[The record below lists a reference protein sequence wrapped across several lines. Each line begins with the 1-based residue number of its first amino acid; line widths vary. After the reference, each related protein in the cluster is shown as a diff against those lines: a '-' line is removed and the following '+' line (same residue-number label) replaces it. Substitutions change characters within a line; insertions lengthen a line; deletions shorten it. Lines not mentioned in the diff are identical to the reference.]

1 MNLLVDSNVI
11 LDMVQRREPFFRESK
26 KGNRGMYQA
35 EPFWL
40 RNGALALRHL
50 LHTPQGHARRAKAET
65 GKHVLPVL
73 HGHSRE
79 RFGLFRCHGKPR
91 HGGLVEDGLQQQ
103 CANRLSLDFI
113 VTRNVEDFEKSAVP
127 AIEPG
132 EFLLKHL

>member
-26 KGNRGMYQA
+26 KVIA
-35 EPFWL
+35 ECIRQSHFGFVTAHSLCDIYYIL
-40 RNGALALRHL
+40 RKDM
-50 LHTPQGHARRAKAET
+50 PAEQRL
-65 GKHVLPVL
+65 K
-73 HGHSRE
+73 
-79 RFGLFRCHGKPR
+79 
-91 HGGLVEDGLQQQ
+91 LVNMFCQFFTVIPENVSDFFAVTENPGTEDLEDGLQQQ

>member
-26 KGNRGMYQA
+26 KVIA
-35 EPFWL
+35 ECIRQSHFGFVTALSLCDIYYIL
-40 RNGALALRHL
+40 RKDM
-50 LHTPQGHARRAKAET
+50 PAEQRL
-65 GKHVLPVL
+65 K
-73 HGHSRE
+73 
-79 RFGLFRCHGKPR
+79 
-91 HGGLVEDGLQQQ
+91 LVNMFCQFFTVIPENVSDFFAVTENPDTEDLEDGLQQQ
-103 CANRLSLDFI
+103 CANWLSLDFI

>member
-26 KGNRGMYQA
+26 KVIA
-35 EPFWL
+35 ECIRQSHFGFVTAHSLCDIYYIL
-40 RNGALALRHL
+40 RKDM
-50 LHTPQGHARRAKAET
+50 PAEQRL
-65 GKHVLPVL
+65 K
-73 HGHSRE
+73 
-79 RFGLFRCHGKPR
+79 
-91 HGGLVEDGLQQQ
+91 LVNMFCQFFTVIPENVSDFFAVTENPDTEDLEDGLQQQ

-132 EFLLKHL
+132 AFLLKHL